1 VAEALPVCGKAVTTL
16 QTALAE
22 VKLENDAASYPEHCW
37 QTSALRARLL
47 QAFGYSSL
55 NKGLR
60 IRPQR
65 CCQSDWAGMVS
76 ASEVE
81 EALKQRLEAKD
92 VVGVRNTVQCINP
105 MQYLRVV
112 LRCRRLWTIQAGE
125 LL

>member
-1 VAEALPVCGKAVTTL
+1 MHYQFA
-16 QTALAE
+16 
-22 VKLENDAASYPEHCW
+22 VKLSRSFSLKTTPLRIPSKVPNLSV
-37 QTSALRARLL
+37 SALRARLL

-112 LRCRRLWTIQAGE
+112 LRCRRLWTIRAGE